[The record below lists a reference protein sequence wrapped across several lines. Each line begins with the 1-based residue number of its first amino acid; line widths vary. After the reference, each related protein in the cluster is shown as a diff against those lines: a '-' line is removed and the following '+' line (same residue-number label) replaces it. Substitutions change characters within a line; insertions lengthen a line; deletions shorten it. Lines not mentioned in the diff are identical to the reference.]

1 MPVRFLRHSWI
12 WVLVIGLAV
21 FFGLEALVSSGNG
34 QLTFALVIVGSG
46 VVPVAMVTY
55 IGGHE
60 RRLDASRHRLIP
72 PGSIVWTFL
81 GGGAIGVIAAGL
93 IEFAVLRQLNIPQLF
108 LVGLIE
114 EAAKLI
120 VPIAVFF
127 QGRYR
132 SEADGLLF
140 GIASGMG
147 FAMLETIGYGLTAF
161 TQSNGDLTTLTQTLL
176 VRGLL
181 SPAGHA
187 AWTGMV
193 CAVLWRQ
200 RDRAG
205 RPVFNIAIAGA
216 FIAAVILHALWDISG
231 MSNVPAAAT
240 IAGYVIIGVASLGLL
255 GWHIHHAGRQPA

>member
-1 MPVRFLRHSWI
+1 VPVRVLRRSWL
-12 WVLVIGLAV
+12 WVLVVGLGA
-21 FFGLEALVSSGNG
+21 FFGLVALVTGGNHG
-34 QLTFALVIVGSG
+34 LIGATIVVGSA
-46 VVPVAMVTY
+46 VVPVAMVAY
-55 IGGHE
+55 IGSYE
-60 RRLDASRHRLIP
+60 RRLDAGRHRLIP
-72 PGSIVWTFL
+72 PGSIVWSFL

-93 IEFAVLRQLNIPQLF
+93 VEFVVLRQLSIPQLF
-108 LVGLIE
+108 AVGLIE
-114 EAAKLI
+114 ETAKLI
-120 VPIAVFF
+120 VPVVIFLG
-127 QGRYR
+127 GRYR

-161 TQSNGDLTTLTQTLL
+161 TQSGGDVNTLTQTLL

-205 RPVFNIAIAGA
+205 RPVFNLAVAAA
-216 FIAAVILHALWDISG
+216 FIAAIVLHALWDISG
-231 MSNVPAAAT
+231 MSSVPPAASM
-240 IAGYVIIGVASLGLL
+240 AGYVVIGVASLVLL
-255 GWHIHHAGRQPA
+255 AWHIRHAGRQPA

>member
-1 MPVRFLRHSWI
+1 MRLGRLSWL
-12 WVLVIGLAV
+12 WVLIVGAGAFVGLVALVNSGNDALIGAMIVIGSA
-21 FFGLEALVSSGNG
+21 
-34 QLTFALVIVGSG
+34 

-60 RRLDASRHRLIP
+60 RRLDIGRHRLIP

-81 GGGAIGVIAAGL
+81 VGGAIGVVTAGL
-93 IEFAVLRQLNIPQLF
+93 VEFVVLRQLNVPQLF
-108 LVGLIE
+108 VVGLIE
-114 EAAKLI
+114 EAAKLV
-120 VPIAVFF
+120 VPVFIF
-127 QGRYR
+127 LQGRYR
-132 SEADGLLF
+132 SETDGLLF

-161 TQSNGDLTTLTQTLL
+161 TQSGGDVTTVEQTLL
-176 VRGLL
+176 LRGLL

-205 RPVFNIAIAGA
+205 RPVFNPAVASAFVAAI
-216 FIAAVILHALWDISG
+216 VLHALWDISG
-231 MSNVPAAAT
+231 MSNVPPSAT
-240 IAGYVIIGVASLGLL
+240 VAGYVVIGGASLALL
-255 GWHIHHAGRQPA
+255 VWHIRHAGRQPA

>member
-1 MPVRFLRHSWI
+1 MRALRQAWLR
-12 WVLVIGLAV
+12 VLIVGLGV
-21 FFGLEALVSSGNG
+21 FCGLVALVNSGNG
-34 QLTFALVIVGSG
+34 GLIGAMIVVGSA

-55 IGGHE
+55 IGSRE
-60 RRLDASRHRLIP
+60 RRLDIGRHRLIP
-72 PGSIVWTFL
+72 PGSIIWTFL
-81 GGGAIGVIAAGL
+81 VGGAIGVITAGL
-93 IEFAVLRQLNIPQLF
+93 VEFVVLRQLSISQLF

-114 EAAKLI
+114 ETAKLV
-120 VPIAVFF
+120 VPVFIF
-127 QGRYR
+127 LEGRYR
-132 SEADGLLF
+132 SETDGLLF

-161 TQSNGDLTTLTQTLL
+161 TQSSGDISVVEQTLL

-205 RPVFNIAIAGA
+205 RPVFNLAVAGA
-216 FIAAVILHALWDISG
+216 FVAAIVLHALWDTSG
-231 MSNVPAAAT
+231 MSNVPAPAT
-240 IAGYVIIGVASLGLL
+240 VIGYVVIGAVSLILL
-255 GWHIHHAGRQPA
+255 GWHVRHAGRQPA